1 MAEITQRIF
10 IDDLDGAHLDDDD
23 HERIDFSVNGRNYRV
38 DLSKANAEKMRED
51 LAKWI
56 DIAATV
62 KTPGTRAS
70 SRRTGGSRRT
80 SRELAQIRDWAR
92 AEGYEVSDRGRI
104 AGHIQDAYDAAKK

>member
-62 KTPGTRAS
+62 KTTGAQTAARRSGPSRRS
-70 SRRTGGSRRT
+70 SR
-80 SRELAQIRDWAR
+80 EMAQIRDWAR

-104 AGHIQDAYDAAKK
+104 AKKIQYAYDAANK